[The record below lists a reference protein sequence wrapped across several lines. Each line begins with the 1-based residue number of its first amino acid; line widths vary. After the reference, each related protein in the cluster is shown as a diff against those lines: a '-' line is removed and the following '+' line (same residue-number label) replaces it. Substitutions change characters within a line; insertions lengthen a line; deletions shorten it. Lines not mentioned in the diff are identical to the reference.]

1 MATKP
6 VTAERSRRYRRAALV
21 ALFTIPFTATSVGA
35 QPIEQRYM
43 DQSDWLTYDRDNTG
57 QRYSGLDQ
65 INRANVSRLVPKW
78 MHQYSPPQ
86 RRTEA
91 TPLVRD
97 GVMYLTAG
105 AARAFAI
112 DATTGTRL
120 WQFDYPY
127 WEYEGHDNPTWS
139 RGFGLSGNRLYM
151 GAADCHLIAIDSRN
165 GALLWRSP
173 VAVDQPCYGSAA
185 APIVAK
191 DRVVIGIR
199 GGDSGR
205 VRGFID
211 AFNAETGE
219 KAWRFYTVPAPGE
232 PGSETWPDDTEAW
245 RFGGGSPWSTGTYDP
260 DLDLLYWPTG
270 NPGPKDF
277 DGRDREGDN
286 LYTASVL
293 ALRPDDGSLA
303 WHFQFTPHDEHD
315 WDANQTPVLID
326 REWNGEERRLL
337 VHPNRNSFLYLL
349 DRETGEFL
357 RATQFAKQNWADGFT
372 PTGRPLARPEAAPSP
387 TGALAC
393 PDIHGGTNW
402 QAPTYHPKT
411 GLLYVV
417 SRDACGMYFRS
428 GHSIDHIETGADNFL
443 RAIDLA
449 TGSLRWEIPMPGAEN
464 REVTFA
470 GAMATAGGLVFFGT
484 RAGTFM
490 AADAVTGELLWHF
503 NTGGTIRA
511 SPITFLAGGQ
521 QYVAITT
528 KGGVFAFGLFD

>member
-1 MATKP
+1 MTTEAVWRNLARRLRSLALLALLGTCAAGGP
-6 VTAERSRRYRRAALV
+6 VAAQPVEARYRDAA
-21 ALFTIPFTATSVGA
+21 
-35 QPIEQRYM
+35 
-43 DQSDWLTYDRDNTG
+43 DWLTYDRDNTG
-57 QRYSGLDQ
+57 RRYSALAQ
-65 INRANVSRLVPKW
+65 VHRENVARLVPKW
-78 MHQYSPPQ
+78 MYQYSPPQ
-86 RRTEA
+86 LRTEA

-105 AARAFAI
+105 TMRAFAI
-112 DATTGTRL
+112 DAATGTRL
-120 WQFDYPY
+120 WRYDYPY
-127 WEYEGHDNPTWS
+127 GEGFGRENPTWS

-151 GAADCHLIAIDSRN
+151 GTPDCHLIALDRRN

-173 VAVDQPCYGSAA
+173 VAEDQPCFGSGG

-191 DRVVIGIR
+191 DRVMIGIR

-205 VRGFID
+205 VRGFLD

-219 KAWRFYTVPAPGE
+219 REWRFYTVPAPGE
-232 PGSETWPDDTEAW
+232 PGSETWPDSDSWQT
-245 RFGGGSPWSTGTYDP
+245 GGGSTWTSGTYDP

-326 REWNGEERRLL
+326 RDWQGKPRKLL
-337 VHPNRNSFLYLL
+337 VHPNRNGFLYIL
-349 DRETGEFL
+349 DRETGQFL
-357 RATQFAKQNWADGFT
+357 RGTQFAKQNWSDGFT
-372 PTGRPLARPEAAPSP
+372 AAGRPLARSAAAPSA
-387 TGALAC
+387 TGARAC

-402 QAPTYHPKT
+402 QAPTYHPET

-417 SRDACGMYFRS
+417 SRDACGVYFRT

-443 RAIDLA
+443 RAIDLDSGA
-449 TGSLRWEIPMPGAEN
+449 IAWEIPIQGAEN
-464 REVTFA
+464 QEVSFA
-470 GAMATAGGLVFFGT
+470 GAMATAGGLVFFGS
-484 RAGTFM
+484 RAGSFM

-511 SPITFLAGGQ
+511 SPITYEANGQ